1 MGQKHIVFEQV
12 MLNYVPNEDR
22 ILMRL
27 NSNNHEQFIMAF
39 SRRFVKTIWPPL
51 IYVLSADPNF
61 STYDQATKQA
71 AMQFKNEE
79 VVSKADKAKPFN
91 LEDMSF
97 PWGKEPVLA
106 TKAMV
111 RNPESSSPIL
121 GIYAE
126 NNLGFDFPS
135 DSHILHYLY
144 KGLSDMVRQAEWA
157 LDLTSLG
164 QSIVDKNKLN

>member
-1 MGQKHIVFEQV
+1 
-12 MLNYVPNEDR
+12 
-22 ILMRL
+22 
-27 NSNNHEQFIMAF
+27 
-39 SRRFVKTIWPPL
+39 
-51 IYVLSADPNF
+51 
-61 STYDQATKQA
+61 
-71 AMQFKNEE
+71 MQFKNEE